1 MKPKFTLAVAL
12 VTGVAIGAGAV
23 EVLHAQ
29 GKPPVY
35 TIAQIQIK
43 EGDQDAYMK
52 EYAPKAQ
59 AALKSIAGSQ
69 FIASGTATK
78 IEGEPPPPST
88 RVTIRRYNSME
99 DAKAAFSSPE
109 YMEARKI
116 GDKYATFRVFAIEG
130 VPQ

>member
-1 MKPKFTLAVAL
+1 MHGLTL
-12 VTGVAIGAGAV
+12 VTGVAIGAFAV

-35 TIAQIQIK
+35 AIAEIQVK
-43 EGDQDAYMK
+43 EGAQDAYMK
-52 EYAPKAQ
+52 EYSPKAQ
-59 AALKSIAGSQ
+59 AALINIAGSQ
-69 FIASGTATK
+69 FVAAGTATK
-78 IEGEPPPPST
+78 IEGEPPPPGT

-109 YMEARKI
+109 YREARKI
-116 GDKYATFRVFAIEG
+116 GDKYATFRVFAIDG

>member
-1 MKPKFTLAVAL
+1 MKSKYTLALAA
-12 VTGVAIGAGAV
+12 VTGVTIGAVAV

-43 EGDQDAYMK
+43 EGDADVYMK
-52 EYAPKAQ
+52 EFAPKAQ
-59 AALKSIAGSQ
+59 TALKNIAGSQ
-69 FIASGTATK
+69 FVAAGTTTK

-88 RVTIRRYNSME
+88 RVTIRKYNSME
-99 DAKAAFSSPE
+99 DAKAAYSSPE
-109 YMEARKI
+109 YKEARKI

-130 VPQ
+130 VSQ